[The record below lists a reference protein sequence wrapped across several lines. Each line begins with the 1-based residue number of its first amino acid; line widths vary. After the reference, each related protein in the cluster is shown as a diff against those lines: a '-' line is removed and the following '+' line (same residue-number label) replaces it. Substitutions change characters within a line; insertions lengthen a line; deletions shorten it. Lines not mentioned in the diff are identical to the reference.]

1 MKIQKQKINVCV
13 YLFKK
18 AKKNYENTDISNS
31 TDSKKF
37 WKTLKPI
44 FGSKVKAEYSI
55 ILAVAT
61 KIIQE
66 GGGLVKTF
74 NTFFISIVKNI
85 GINENLLPIF
95 SSETGNV

>member
-13 YLFKK
+13 YLLKK

-44 FGSKVKAEYSI
+44 FGSKVKAE
-55 ILAVAT
+55 
-61 KIIQE
+61 
-66 GGGLVKTF
+66 
-74 NTFFISIVKNI
+74 
-85 GINENLLPIF
+85 
-95 SSETGNV
+95 